1 MMSTERGETGV
12 RLHGSAICCG
22 IGAVVAH
29 LFPMQKAMGS
39 SPLCRR
45 SCKFNPYGAV
55 VTHLTCNEKIRGSNP
70 RAGYTINFLLLKRR
84 NMVDNG
90 HVPTPLPV
98 YLFPLFLGL
107 IFPLIPIGNSQQT
120 LPLYL
125 FPLFLGLIFPLIPN
139 DNSQQI

>member
-1 MMSTERGETGV
+1 MTSTERGETGV

-22 IGAVVAH
+22 IGAVVAR
-29 LFPMQKAMGS
+29 LFPMQKVRGS

-45 SCKFNPYGAV
+45 LCKFSPYGAV

-107 IFPLIPIGNSQQT
+107 IFPLIPIGNERWERR
-120 LPLYL
+120 
-125 FPLFLGLIFPLIPN
+125 LGISMSFVGAHCK
-139 DNSQQI
+139 